1 MKKFYLLIGND
12 TKKID
17 FNLFK
22 ILNDIKCDDNSKIV
36 YDNNEID
43 FMTVLEEA
51 SMKSLFSSVKVIV
64 LNNFNIDKISDYE
77 YECFNK
83 FIENN
88 IDDVYLIFI
97 CDKIDARKKSY
108 KIFKDNFSILEL
120 DKVDN
125 LNIID
130 YVKNRINDNGYKI
143 DDIQYLCSKLGND
156 INNINNELDKLFMYK
171 LDNKVINREDIDLLI
186 FEDIENIIYEF
197 TNAIMDNDYD
207 KIKIMYDKFT
217 LDNVGID
224 YLIVSIYNS
233 FRMNYIIKYLY
244 NKNMSYFDISKV
256 INKKE
261 FFVKKTLERLYGYS
275 LYDLGKY
282 INKLYDIDKNIK
294 NGNDKINSFELFLF
308 TK

>member
-1 MKKFYLLIGND
+1 
-12 TKKID
+12 
-17 FNLFK
+17 
-22 ILNDIKCDDNSKIV
+22 
-36 YDNNEID
+36 
-43 FMTVLEEA
+43 MTVLDEA
-51 SMKSLFSSVKVIV
+51 SMKSLFSSMKVIV

-130 YVKNRINDNGYKI
+130 YVKNRIKDNGYKI

-171 LDNKVINREDIDLLI
+171 LDNKVINSEDIDLLI
-186 FEDIENIIYEF
+186 FEDIENIIINY
-197 TNAIMDNDYD
+197 
-207 KIKIMYDKFT
+207 KFVSERGELMKKRLISLACVLTVFKLSSYALT
-217 LDNVGID
+217 LKDSFWADAVIFGTWVVD
-224 YLIVSIYNS
+224 LSITH
-233 FRMNYIIKYLY
+233 L
-244 NKNMSYFDISKV
+244 
-256 INKKE
+256 
-261 FFVKKTLERLYGYS
+261 FF
-275 LYDLGKY
+275 
-282 INKLYDIDKNIK
+282 
-294 NGNDKINSFELFLF
+294 
-308 TK
+308 